1 MQQNLAKLKHFLAY
15 VHGSL
20 DEKYVVGTNDVGKL
34 RMRLKASYAVHFDCK
49 SHMEGVIS
57 LCRGALSCKIG

>member
-1 MQQNLAKLKHFLAY
+1 MQQNLAKLKHFLEY

-34 RMRLKASYAVHFDCK
+34 RM
-49 SHMEGVIS
+49 
-57 LCRGALSCKIG
+57 

>member
-34 RMRLKASYAVHFDCK
+34 RM
-49 SHMEGVIS
+49 
-57 LCRGALSCKIG
+57 